1 MQYMLMLKIYKHIS
15 FIVYCALFQ
24 NYILVFGIAHV
35 PEYSTRGIED
45 AIDSLATTLVL
56 LQVTLD
62 REAI

>member
-24 NYILVFGIAHV
+24 NYILVF
-35 PEYSTRGIED
+35 EYSTRGIED

>member
-1 MQYMLMLKIYKHIS
+1 M
-15 FIVYCALFQ
+15 
-24 NYILVFGIAHV
+24 FGIAHV

-45 AIDSLATTLVL
+45 AIDSLTKTLDI